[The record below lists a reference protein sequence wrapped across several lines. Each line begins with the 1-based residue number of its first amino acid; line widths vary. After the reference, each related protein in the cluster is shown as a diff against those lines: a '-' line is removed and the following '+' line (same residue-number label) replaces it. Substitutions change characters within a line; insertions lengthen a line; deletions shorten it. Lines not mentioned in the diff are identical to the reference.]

1 MLQETIHP
9 GLSLSRLGVG
19 CWPFGGGAY
28 WGEQN
33 QKDVDGVVHTAI
45 ERGLNVFDTAR
56 MYNDGASEISL
67 GKALA
72 GYRDR
77 AFVIS
82 KVNPAKAYRAALR
95 EECEASLKCLGMD
108 YIDMYMLHWPINPKG
123 IQHFTKDPEV
133 IKNPPTVEE
142 AFQTLAALKKEGKIR
157 YIGISNFGIKQTT
170 EAAACCPDIAA
181 NELPYNIISR
191 AIEAEIIPFC
201 TERKI
206 AVITSMTLQQ
216 GVLTG
221 LYQNAADVPAHQ
233 AHSRHF
239 SMETGRGTSR
249 HNEAG
254 AEAEVFETVAL
265 LKRLAPELG
274 LSVAQLSVAWVLAN
288 PHIGCAL
295 IGSRNIGELEE
306 NIRCLSVTL
315 PAEAKARID
324 EASQKVL
331 DKLGNSPDYYEHSTE
346 RRIF

>member
-1 MLQETIHP
+1 MLQETVHP
-9 GLSLSRLGVG
+9 GLLLSRIGIG

-28 WGEQN
+28 WGDQN
-33 QKDVDGVVHTAI
+33 QKDVDGIVRAAI

-67 GKALA
+67 GKALK
-72 GYRDR
+72 GYRDK

-82 KVNPAKAYRAALR
+82 KISPARAYRESLR
-95 EECEASLKCLGMD
+95 EECEASLKGLATD

-123 IQHFTKDPEV
+123 IEHFTNDPEV
-133 IKNPPTVEE
+133 VKNPPTAAE
-142 AFQTLAALKKEGKIR
+142 AFETLAALKKEGKIR
-157 YIGISNFGIKQTT
+157 HIGVSNFGVQQIT

-201 TERKI
+201 TEHKI

-221 LYQNAADVPAHQ
+221 LYQSAAEVPPHQ

-239 SMETGRGTSR
+239 SMEAGKGTSR

-254 AEAEVFETVAL
+254 AEAEVFETVDL
-265 LKRLAPELG
+265 LRKIAPELG
-274 LSVAQLSVAWVLAN
+274 LSVAQLSAAWVLAN
-288 PHIGCAL
+288 PRIGCAL
-295 IGSRNIGELEE
+295 IGSRNIAELEE
-306 NIRCLSVTL
+306 NIRCLSITL
-315 PAEAKARID
+315 PAEVKAQID
-324 EASQKVL
+324 EASLQVL
-331 DKLGNSPDYYEHSTE
+331 DKLGNNPDYYENSQE

>member
-1 MLQETIHP
+1 MLQETVHP
-9 GLSLSRLGVG
+9 GLFLSRIGIG

-28 WGEQN
+28 WGDQE

-67 GKALA
+67 GKALK
-72 GYRDR
+72 GYRGK

-82 KVNPAKAYRAALR
+82 KVSPARAYRAALR
-95 EECEASLKCLGMD
+95 EECEASLKGLGTD

-123 IQHFTKDPEV
+123 IQHFTSDPGV
-133 IKNPPTVEE
+133 IRNPPTVEE
-142 AFQTLAALKKEGKIR
+142 AFETLSALKKEGKIR
-157 YIGISNFGIKQTT
+157 HIGISNFGMQQIA
-170 EAAACCPDIAA
+170 EARAYCPGIAA

-201 TERKI
+201 TEHGI
-206 AVITSMTLQQ
+206 AVISSMTLQQ

-221 LYQNAADVPAHQ
+221 LYQRAADVPAHQ

-239 SMETGRGTSR
+239 SMETGMGTSR

-265 LKRLAPELG
+265 LKKLAPELG
-274 LSVAQLSVAWVLAN
+274 LSVAQLSAAWVLAN
-288 PHIGCAL
+288 PRIGCAL
-295 IGSRNIGELEE
+295 IGSRNAGELEE
-306 NIRCLSVTL
+306 NIKVLSITL

-324 EASQKVL
+324 EASLKVL
-331 DKLGNSPDYYEHSTE
+331 NKLGNNPDYYENSKE